1 MVEQKEEALG
11 NGDLNRTSSDELI
24 LMSRQRRH
32 AVHYASIEEFLASLN
47 ISDTAL
53 ISPKDPRPRTLSL
66 ERYKSFMRGPEA

>member
-24 LMSRQRRH
+24 LMSRQRRN
-32 AVHYASIEEFLASLN
+32 AVHFASIEEFLSSLN

-53 ISPKDPRPRTLSL
+53 ISLEGPRPQTLSL
-66 ERYKSFMRGPEA
+66 EHYKSFMRGPEA